1 MEPIPRKEGQLS
13 VKDAAKLGAGMLCV
27 SAAAFF
33 YRAKRTTPF
42 KIAYFFSWPVL
53 GGAFISTFG
62 PNRQEMETVR
72 TLFWLMIRSYAFL
85 LRRHFSALSF
95 RLFPS

>member
-1 MEPIPRKEGQLS
+1 MEPLRRREDQLG

-62 PNRQEMETVR
+62 PNRQQMETVR
-72 TLFWLMIRSYAFL
+72 DQSREITTKIGQFTFN
-85 LRRHFSALSF
+85 
-95 RLFPS
+95 

>member
-53 GGAFISTFG
+53 GGAFISTFA
-62 PNRQEMETVR
+62 PNRQEMETVCITMYR
-72 TLFWLMIRSYAFL
+72 QQNPLKLIM
-85 LRRHFSALSF
+85 
-95 RLFPS
+95 